1 MNPRTFL
8 QEFEQS
14 VDRDRLVDVV
24 YDEMAGYCMDNDIT
38 EDEISTPT
46 LEALAEGLVERG
58 LGVPPSEDTVTTERD
73 WRSTHGLQHTLGF
86 ERSASFGATDHN
98 TYRFATREN
107 GAWRYIDCE
116 PGLKVKY
123 LQNRL

>member
-86 ERSASFGATDHN
+86 ERSTQYSVGQTN
-98 TYRFATREN
+98 VYRFATRRDGE
-107 GAWRYIDCE
+107 WEYLDCD